1 MINYILWA
9 LLLYFVY
16 ITVHAVLKLQSSKA
30 DGNLL
35 TVGLGPR
42 DTVLEKS
49 VSSQRCG
56 RAQRNMEEALFFFL
70 PLALLLIITGKAD
83 GMALTGALV
92 FVIARAAYLPAYFF
106 GVFGL
111 RTIVWAAGLAGI
123 VMMALR
129 LTS

>member
-16 ITVHAVLKLQSSKA
+16 IAVHALLKLSSSKG
-30 DGNLL
+30 DSNLL
-35 TVGLGPR
+35 TVSLGAR

-70 PLALLLIITGKAD
+70 PLALLTIITDKAD
-83 GMALTGALV
+83 GLALTGALI
-92 FVIARAAYLPAYFF
+92 FLIARAAYLPAYFF

-111 RTIVWAAGLAGI
+111 RTLLWTGGVVGI

>member
-1 MINYILWA
+1 MISYILWA

-16 ITVHAVLKLQSSKA
+16 VTVHAVLKLHSSKGE
-30 DGNLL
+30 GNLL
-35 TVGLGPR
+35 AVGLGPR

-70 PLALLLIITGKAD
+70 PLALLLLITDKAD
-83 GMALTGALV
+83 GLGLTGALV
-92 FVIARAAYLPAYFF
+92 FVIARAVYLPVYFM
-106 GVFGL
+106 GVFAL
-111 RTIVWAAGLAGI
+111 RTIVWAGGFAG
-123 VMMALR
+123 VMMMALR

>member
-1 MINYILWA
+1 MISYILWA
-9 LLLYFVY
+9 LLLYFAYVA
-16 ITVHAVLKLQSSKA
+16 VHAVLKLNSSKGE
-30 DGNLL
+30 GNLL
-35 TVGLGPR
+35 VVGLGPR

-49 VSSQRCG
+49 VSAQRCG

-70 PLALLLIITGKAD
+70 PLALLLIITDKAD
-83 GMALTGALV
+83 GIALTGALV

-111 RTIVWAAGLAGI
+111 RTLMWLAGFVGLI
-123 VMMALR
+123 MMALR

>member
-16 ITVHAVLKLQSSKA
+16 VAAHALLKLASSKG
-30 DGNLL
+30 DGNIVLI
-35 TVGLGPR
+35 GLGPR

-70 PLALLLIITGKAD
+70 PLALLTLITDKAD
-83 GMALTGALV
+83 GIALTGALV
-92 FVIARAAYLPAYFF
+92 FVVARAAYLPAYLV
-106 GVFGL
+106 GVAGL
-111 RTIVWAAGLAGI
+111 RTLVWLGGFAGI
-123 VMMALR
+123 IMMALR
-129 LTS
+129 LAS

>member
-1 MINYILWA
+1 MISFILWA

-16 ITVHAVLKLQSSKA
+16 VAAHAVLKLTSSKG
-30 DGNLL
+30 DGNLIAI
-35 TVGLGPR
+35 GLGPR

-70 PLALLLIITGKAD
+70 PLALLLIITDKAD
-83 GMALTGALV
+83 GLGLTGALV
-92 FVIARAAYLPAYFF
+92 FVIARAAYLPAYLI
-106 GVFGL
+106 GVAGL
-111 RTIVWAAGLAGI
+111 RTLVWAAGFAGI

>member
-16 ITVHAVLKLQSSKA
+16 ITVHAVLKLNSSKGE
-30 DGNLL
+30 GNLL

-49 VSSQRCG
+49 VTSQRCG

-70 PLALLLIITGKAD
+70 PLALLLLITDKAD
-83 GMALTGALV
+83 GLGLTGALV
-92 FVIARAAYLPAYFF
+92 FVIARAAYLPVYFM
-106 GVFGL
+106 GVFAL
-111 RTIVWAAGLAGI
+111 RTIVWTGGVVGL
-123 VMMALR
+123 VMMAVR

>member
-9 LLLYFVY
+9 LLLYFAY
-16 ITVHAVLKLQSSKA
+16 IAVHAVLKLTSSKG
-30 DGNLL
+30 DSNLL
-35 TVGLGPR
+35 AVSLGPR

-49 VSSQRCG
+49 VTSQRCG

-70 PLALLLIITGKAD
+70 PLALLLIITNKAD
-83 GMALTGALV
+83 GMALTGALI
-92 FVIARAAYLPAYFF
+92 FVIARAAYLPAYFM
-106 GVFGL
+106 GVFAVRTLVWTGGVVGL
-111 RTIVWAAGLAGI
+111 

>member
-1 MINYILWA
+1 MISYILWA

-16 ITVHAVLKLQSSKA
+16 VTVHAVLKLQSSKGE
-30 DGNLL
+30 GNLL
-35 TVGLGPR
+35 VIGLGPR

-70 PLALLLIITGKAD
+70 PLALLLLITDKAD
-83 GMALTGALV
+83 GLGLTGALV
-92 FVIARAAYLPAYFF
+92 FVIARAVYLPAYFM
-106 GVFGL
+106 GVFAL
-111 RTIVWAAGLAGI
+111 RTIVWVGGFIGI
-123 VMMALR
+123 IMMALR

>member
-1 MINYILWA
+1 MINYVLWA
-9 LLLYFVY
+9 LVVYFVY
-16 ITVHAVLKLQSSKA
+16 ITVHAVLKLQSSKG

-70 PLALLLIITGKAD
+70 PLALLAMITGKAD
-83 GMALTGALV
+83 GMALSGAMI

-111 RTIVWAAGLAGI
+111 RTLVWAGGFVGI
-123 VMMALR
+123 IMMALR